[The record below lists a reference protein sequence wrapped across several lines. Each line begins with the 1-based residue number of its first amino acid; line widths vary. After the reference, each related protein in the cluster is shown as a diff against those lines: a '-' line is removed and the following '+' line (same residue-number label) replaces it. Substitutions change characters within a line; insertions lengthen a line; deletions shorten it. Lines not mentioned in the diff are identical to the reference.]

1 MDRINEKLHHIGYVM
16 RMYVMAGDS
25 DGVKYKVGQAY
36 GYLEALLHLDIIG
49 YGQYADALDIFDEIA
64 ANKRKDVPKCIIV

>member
-1 MDRINEKLHHIGYVM
+1 MTNMINEKLHNIGNVL
-16 RMYVMAGDS
+16 RMYVAAGDLDS
-25 DGVKYKVGQAY
+25 AKYKVGQAY

-64 ANKRKDVPKCIIV
+64 ANKRDDVPNRFL